1 MSNDVLEL
9 SQGNTYSIIINVT
22 NPDGSIKDLTG
33 TISMKFA
40 LAARRYATPLIE
52 LTYGTDNELTLVNAE
67 LGQIRLVLNHT
78 ELNTLP
84 EGRYYFEIRQVNV
97 FNEPITLVK
106 RDITIRET
114 LIKQ

>member
-22 NPDGSIKDLTG
+22 SPDGSIKDLTG

-40 LAARRYATPLIE
+40 LAARRYAAPLIE
-52 LTYGTDNELTLVNAE
+52 LTYGTDDGLTIVNAE
-67 LGQIRLVLNHT
+67 LGQIKLVLDYT
-78 ELNTLP
+78 ELNILP

-97 FNEPITLVK
+97 FNEPTTLVT
-106 RDITIRET
+106 RDVTIRET